1 MSITD
6 GESIADKALCA
17 FFHLMTTMRHTNAKT
32 TRSVMAI
39 DSPAMA
45 LVGSLEEEFV
55 EDVAPPN
62 AWIEL
67 LA

>member
-17 FFHLMTTMRHTNAKT
+17 FIRLMTTIRHTIAKT
-32 TRSVMAI
+32 RRTGIAI

-55 EDVAPPN
+55 EDVAPSN
-62 AWIEL
+62 T
-67 LA
+67 